1 MQINVY
7 IYIHYIYHYHICTY
21 ITTFTYIKMR
31 ACVCVCCELGLADID
46 SCCEGRGLTYRFD
59 VGGEPGGVASPD
71 AFDCWPMFCI

>member
-7 IYIHYIYHYHICTY
+7 IYTLYLSLSHMYIHNYIHIHKDACV
-21 ITTFTYIKMR
+21 
-31 ACVCVCCELGLADID
+31 CVCVCCELGLADID